1 MLNTEHFYIFRLL
14 FCPCY
19 FIHIKPIRRL
29 CWSHDFCVGF
39 VLPIRCMHMN
49 NVTHFL
55 VHSQRNEFGK
65 CIKCTSKTEWTF
77 ADWEE
82 IHRMKIWPKT
92 NDGFKNGKRQ
102 KVSPTTANVTGHIFF
117 VWFHQTYT
125 IFVRQNVTTI
135 FC

>member
-55 VHSQRNEFGK
+55 VHSQRNEFDK

-82 IHRMKIWPKT
+82 IHRIYGLKPMMVLRTERDKKC
-92 NDGFKNGKRQ
+92 RRLRLMSQ
-102 KVSPTTANVTGHIFF
+102 VIFF
-117 VWFHQTYT
+117 LYGFTKHIQFL
-125 IFVRQNVTTI
+125 FVKMSQRFFVK
-135 FC
+135 